1 MTAGTVEKHQRRLAG
16 VAGVQV
22 AGAHSPRVEVTLR
35 ERDALEIAPDAL
47 ELRHSSPSLDG
58 ENLILVFCKHSA
70 HLSHIH
76 VHYSQSITLG
86 SASVKEGAPW
96 LHRSARQPPT
106 PHRTVRPARR
116 PWPGVWRRCNW
127 SPTSRTGLTVQQVA
141 DDIGVHRTIAYRL
154 LSTLAQFRM
163 VAKGEDSRYRSA
175 AALAV
180 LGASFDNNVRQLSV
194 PTLRGLA
201 DELGTTVSLLV
212 AEGDQ
217 QVAIAVI
224 VPTNVF
230 YQLSFHEGSRYPLE
244 RGAAGIALLASMPPR
259 PGERDLVP
267 QARQQGWIITHGEV
281 EPNTYGLA
289 VPVRRRP
296 PSPPTCINLISHRE
310 DVVMGG
316 RDAVIKAADEL
327 SAILS

>member
-1 MTAGTVEKHQRRLAG
+1 MTSEAST
-16 VAGVQV
+16 
-22 AGAHSPRVEVTLR
+22 GA
-35 ERDALEIAPDAL
+35 AP
-47 ELRHSSPSLDG
+47 
-58 ENLILVFCKHSA
+58 N
-70 HLSHIH
+70 
-76 VHYSQSITLG
+76 
-86 SASVKEGAPW
+86 GAPGSQT
-96 LHRSARQPPT
+96 LARGLTALQA
-106 PHRTVRPARR
+106 VA
-116 PWPGVWRRCNW
+116 
-127 SPTSRTGLTVQQVA
+127 TSRSGMTVQQVA
-141 DDIGVHRTIAYRL
+141 DHIGVHRTIAHRL
-154 LSTLAQFRM
+154 LSTLAQFRL
-163 VAKGEDSRYRSA
+163 VAKGEDGRYRSA

-180 LGASFDNNVRQLSV
+180 LGASFDNNVRQLSL
-194 PTLRGLA
+194 PTLRALA
-201 DELGTTVSLLV
+201 DELGSTVSLLV

-230 YQLSFHEGSRYPLE
+230 YQLSFHEGSRYPLD

-259 PGERDLVP
+259 PDERDLVQ
-267 QARQQGWIITHGEV
+267 QARQQGWVITHGEI

-316 RDAVIKAADEL
+316 KEAVMKAANEL

>member
-1 MTAGTVEKHQRRLAG
+1 M
-16 VAGVQV
+16 
-22 AGAHSPRVEVTLR
+22 
-35 ERDALEIAPDAL
+35 
-47 ELRHSSPSLDG
+47 
-58 ENLILVFCKHSA
+58 
-70 HLSHIH
+70 
-76 VHYSQSITLG
+76 
-86 SASVKEGAPW
+86 ASEGA
-96 LHRSARQPPT
+96 RASEGGAR
-106 PHRTVRPARR
+106 HGASEGGARHGASEGGAR
-116 PWPGVWRRCNW
+116 HGAESRANAAPNGAPGSQTLARGLAALQLVA
-127 SPTSRTGLTVQQVA
+127 SSRTGLTAQQVA

-154 LSTLAQFRM
+154 LTTLAQYRM
-163 VAKGEDSRYRSA
+163 VAKGEDGRYRSA

-180 LGASFDNNVRQLSV
+180 LGASFDNNVRQLSM
-194 PTLRGLA
+194 PILRALA

-217 QVAIAVI
+217 QVAIAVV

-244 RGAAGIALLASMPPR
+244 RGAAGIALLASMAQR

-267 QARQQGWIITHGEV
+267 LARQQGWVTTHGEV

-289 VPVRRRP
+289 VPVQRRP

-316 RDAVIKAADEL
+316 RDSVIKAADEL

>member
-1 MTAGTVEKHQRRLAG
+1 M
-16 VAGVQV
+16 
-22 AGAHSPRVEVTLR
+22 
-35 ERDALEIAPDAL
+35 AP
-47 ELRHSSPSLDG
+47 
-58 ENLILVFCKHSA
+58 
-70 HLSHIH
+70 
-76 VHYSQSITLG
+76 
-86 SASVKEGAPW
+86 SASAASANDAPNGAPGSQT
-96 LHRSARQPPT
+96 LARGLAALQLVAT
-106 PHRTVRPARR
+106 
-116 PWPGVWRRCNW
+116 
-127 SPTSRTGLTVQQVA
+127 SPTGLTVQQVA
-141 DDIGVHRTIAYRL
+141 DSIGVHRTIAYRL
-154 LSTLAQFRM
+154 LSTLAKFRF
-163 VAKGEDSRYRSA
+163 VAKGEDGRYRSA

-194 PTLRGLA
+194 PTLRTLA

-230 YQLSFHEGSRYPLE
+230 YQLSFHEGSRYPLD
-244 RGAAGIALLASMPPR
+244 RGSAGLALLACMAPR
-259 PGERDLVP
+259 PGERDLV
-267 QARQQGWIITHGEV
+267 QLTRQQGWVITHGEI

-289 VPVRRRP
+289 VPVKRRP

-316 RDAVIKAADEL
+316 RDAVIKAANEL